1 MFLMKNKN
9 VSISLLLFLA
19 LLGFSCAAFYYDYVL
34 GFAQI
39 AITVMLFFVY
49 KRSRAM
55 KLGKIDRA
63 VSSVSLPGT
72 SSPVLNVLNIPL
84 PACIVRLEDGEILWS
99 NPMFSAITNFK
110 STRFEVSVTSLVPD
124 FPLKWLME
132 DKSECPADITISEKT
147 YKVFGALARHDDNTL
162 SALLYWVDITELAL
176 LRSEMKLRRMVAGVI
191 TLDNYEEI
199 TKTLNENQKANLFA
213 ALDDRIFAYLQPMN
227 AIFRK
232 YERDRYLIMLEERY
246 LKDLIDDKF
255 SILENVREL
264 TGCSGLPA
272 TISIG
277 LGADGA
283 NPAETLA
290 FASLAT
296 DMALSRGGDQVVVK
310 NRLRFEFFGGKSK
323 EMEKRTKVKSRV
335 MAGALRELMQDA
347 SLVLIMGH
355 KQSDID
361 CIGSA
366 CGLMAMAR
374 KLGKKSYIVTDTTQT
389 AALKLIEKLSAL
401 REYNGAFI
409 GAQSALIHADRE
421 TLLVIVDTSRPE
433 LVESVELLQSV
444 HHVAVVDHHRRAE
457 TYIEQAAL
465 EYHEPYA
472 SSTCELVTELL
483 QYTIEPNDLLREES
497 EGLLAG
503 ITMDTKGFSMHTG
516 VRTFEAAAYLRAA
529 GADTTNIKKML
540 QTDLS
545 SNLARHRVVSNAEM
559 LNEQV
564 TVAVADTPVDRVT
577 ASQAADDLLTI
588 SGIQA
593 AFVISRLDDC
603 VHISARSLGD
613 INVQIIAEKLGGGG
627 HQTMAGVQLYKLT
640 EDECKERLVVAVN
653 EYFNERG

>member
-1 MFLMKNKN
+1 VIK
-9 VSISLLLFLA
+9 
-19 LLGFSCAAFYYDYVL
+19 
-34 GFAQI
+34 
-39 AITVMLFFVY
+39 
-49 KRSRAM
+49 
-55 KLGKIDRA
+55 
-63 VSSVSLPGT
+63 
-72 SSPVLNVLNIPL
+72 
-84 PACIVRLEDGEILWS
+84 LEDGEILWS
-99 NPMFSAITNFK
+99 NPIFSAITNFK
-110 STRFEVSVTSLVPD
+110 STRFEVSVTNLIPD

-132 DKSECPADITISEKT
+132 DKPECPVDIAISEKT
-147 YKVFGALARHDDNTL
+147 YKVFGTRARHDDNTL

-176 LRSEMKLRRMVAGVI
+176 LRSEIKMKSMVVGVI

-199 TKTLNENQKANLFA
+199 TKSLNENQKANLFA
-213 ALDDRIFAYLQPMN
+213 ALDDRIFAYLQPMD

-264 TGCSGLPA
+264 TGSSSLPA

-277 LGADGA
+277 LGVDGA
-283 NPAETLA
+283 NPAETLS
-290 FASLAT
+290 FSSLAM
-296 DMALSRGGDQVVVK
+296 DMALSRGGDQVVIK

-335 MAGALRELMQDA
+335 MAGALRELIHDA

-361 CIGSA
+361 TIGAS
-366 CGLMAMAR
+366 CGLVAIAR
-374 KLGKKSYIVTDTTQT
+374 KLGKKSYIVTDLGQT
-389 AALKLIEKLSAL
+389 SALKLIEKLSSV

-409 GAQSALIHADRE
+409 DAQTALLYAGRE

-433 LVESVELLQSV
+433 LVESVELLQSM
-444 HHVAVVDHHRRAE
+444 HHVAVIDHHRRAE
-457 TYIEQAAL
+457 TYIDNATL
-465 EYHEPYA
+465 VFHEPYA

-483 QYTIEPNDLLREES
+483 QYVIEPNDLLRDES

-540 QTDLS
+540 QTDME
-545 SNLARHRVVSNAEM
+545 SNIARHKVVSNAEM

-564 TVAVADTPVDRVT
+564 AVAVAETPVNRVT
-577 ASQAADDLLTI
+577 AAQAADDLLTI

-593 AFVISRLDDC
+593 AFVISRLEDC
-603 VHISARSLGD
+603 VHISCRSLGD

-640 EDECKERLVVAVN
+640 EEECKERLIIAVN
-653 EYFNERG
+653 EYFQERG